1 MVLLGR
7 SVPCRRGRLLLVRGP
22 LRRHDQGQRFV
33 GFANRDRVGP
43 HGAPRGGRERR
54 GRDRSRRIHENQS
67 LRDHQRRLR
76 GRPGS
81 GGRAPGALQEPPAAL
96 PVSAHDRVRARAA
109 QDRDRKDPALQAP
122 RARSRNGPGLVSK
135 HIAVLPCDGAGKEV
149 VPEAIKVLTAA
160 GARFEYEEFDINA
173 DAYLRTKVAI
183 PAEVWSQLEKADAIL
198 FGAVGDP
205 RVPDAEYLAGVLLRL
220 RFELD
225 LYVNLRPAKLYD
237 DRLSPLR
244 REDRRRTDL
253 LIVRENTEGLYVG
266 MGGRFKK
273 GSKEEI
279 ATQEDVNT
287 HLGVTRIIEHAFQVA
302 KREVVMVDKSNAM
315 TFAGG
320 LWQDRWKA
328 VAAAHPRV
336 KTRHLLV
343 DAAAMQLVKDPSQ
356 FDVIVTGNLFG
367 DILSDLTAE
376 LVGGMGIAPSANINP
391 ASGRG
396 LFEPVHGTA
405 PDIAGKALVNPV
417 GAILSAAM
425 MVRQLGVPDMANAI
439 EGAVESAIRARQC
452 TRDIGG
458 DLSTSQAGDAIVKR
472 LGD

>member
-1 MVLLGR
+1 M
-7 SVPCRRGRLLLVRGP
+7 
-22 LRRHDQGQRFV
+22 
-33 GFANRDRVGP
+33 
-43 HGAPRGGRERR
+43 
-54 GRDRSRRIHENQS
+54 
-67 LRDHQRRLR
+67 
-76 GRPGS
+76 
-81 GGRAPGALQEPPAAL
+81 
-96 PVSAHDRVRARAA
+96 
-109 QDRDRKDPALQAP
+109 
-122 RARSRNGPGLVSK
+122 SK

-149 VPEAIKVLTAA
+149 VPEAIKVLRAA
-160 GARFEYEEFDINA
+160 GADFEFEEFDVNA
-173 DAYLRTKVAI
+173 DSYLRTGIAI
-183 PAEVWSQLEKADAIL
+183 PGDVWTQLAAADAIL

-205 RVPDAEYLAGVLLRL
+205 RVSDPKYLAGVLLRL

-225 LYVNLRPAKLYD
+225 LYVNLRPARLYD

-244 REDRRRTDL
+244 REDRRRADL
-253 LIVRENTEGLYVG
+253 MIVRENTEGLYVG

-273 GSKEEI
+273 GTQDEI
-279 ATQEDVNT
+279 ATQEDINT
-287 HLGVTRIIEHAFQVA
+287 YVGVTRIIEHAFKIA

-320 LWQDRWKA
+320 LWQERWKS
-328 VAAAHPRV
+328 VAAAHPRM

-343 DAAAMQLVKDPSQ
+343 DACAMQLVKDPSQ
-356 FDVIVTGNLFG
+356 FDVLVTGNLFG

-391 ASGRG
+391 ETRRS

-405 PDIAGKALVNPV
+405 PDIAGQGLVNPV

-425 MVRQLGVPDMANAI
+425 MVKHLGVPDMADAI
-439 EGAVESAIRARQC
+439 EGAVESAIRAREC

-472 LGD
+472 LRD